1 MILWEQQSTF
11 NPNVPLRL
19 LLYFNELIQ
28 HAIRTTDPNALHFSS
43 PYRIPIPRFY
53 VFYNGNTPRP
63 EEEIL
68 LLSDVFERRLMP
80 GEESASVDV
89 RVKIINI
96 YYVTGNHSLLESCKP
111 LMEYSRLM
119 DMIREEKDN
128 IGLKQAIRKAIASVT
143 EDWRIYEAI
152 QSAGKE
158 LDDMILA
165 EFDEEKFAKSLFEQ
179 GKAEGIKEG
188 IIKGKAEGKDEGTE
202 ETRIQVVIRMIQNNY
217 SDDSIQSIVPAYSP
231 EEIQKLREDFQNH
244 SENYRE
250 LLN

>member
-89 RVKIINI
+89 RVKMINI
-96 YYVTGNHSLLESCKP
+96 NYVSGNHSLLESCKP

-119 DMIREEKDN
+119 DMIKEEKDK
-128 IGLKQAIRKAIASVT
+128 IGLKQAIRNAIASVT

-165 EFDEEKFAKSLFEQ
+165 EFDEEKFAKSLFDQ
-179 GKAEGIKEG
+179 GKAEGKAEGIREG
-188 IIKGKAEGKDEGTE
+188 IIKGKAEGIEKNSRQT
-202 ETRIQVVIRMIQNNY
+202 VIRMIQNNC
-217 SDDSIQSIVPAYSP
+217 SDQLIQNIAPAYSL
-231 EEIQKLREDFQNH
+231 EEIQKLREDFRNH
-244 SENYRE
+244 PENYRE

>member
-1 MILWEQQSTF
+1 
-11 NPNVPLRL
+11 
-19 LLYFNELIQ
+19 
-28 HAIRTTDPNALHFSS
+28 
-43 PYRIPIPRFY
+43 
-53 VFYNGNTPRP
+53 
-63 EEEIL
+63 
-68 LLSDVFERRLMP
+68 RLMP

-89 RVKIINI
+89 RVKMINI
-96 YYVTGNHSLLESCKP
+96 NYVTGNHSLLESCKP

-119 DMIREEKDN
+119 DMIKEEKDN

-179 GKAEGIKEG
+179 GKAEGIAEG
-188 IIKGKAEGKDEGTE
+188 IEKNSRQT
-202 ETRIQVVIRMIQNNY
+202 VIRMIQNNC
-217 SDDSIQSIVPAYSP
+217 SDQLIQNIAPAYSL
-231 EEIQKLREDFQNH
+231 EEIQKLREDFRNH
-244 SENYRE
+244 PENYRE